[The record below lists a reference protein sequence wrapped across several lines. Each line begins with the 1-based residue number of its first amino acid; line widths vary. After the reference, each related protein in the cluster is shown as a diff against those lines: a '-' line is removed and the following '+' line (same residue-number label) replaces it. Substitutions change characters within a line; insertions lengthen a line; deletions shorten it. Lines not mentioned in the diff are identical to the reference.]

1 MNEQQAA
8 SSGTAAEDLKQLF
21 EQESQLKQLL
31 AQLDEHHLRCV
42 YYFVRGLK
50 EVKGHE

>member
-21 EQESQLKQLL
+21 EQQLKQLL
-31 AQLDEHHLRCV
+31 AQLNEHHLRCV

-50 EVKGHE
+50 EVIGYE

>member
-8 SSGTAAEDLKQLF
+8 SSGTAAED
-21 EQESQLKQLL
+21 LKQLL